1 MLTPLWHRAI
11 VATGLGL
18 GLLTAAPAL
27 ADQQDDLVLAS
38 SEGHAALVAAL
49 LRRHVDIN
57 GPDRKGSTA
66 LMAAARGGHMEMV
79 QVLLNHGASVTVRDW
94 QGRNAIMLAEER
106 GHGGVV
112 ALLKHQQAFANDY
125 LKTLGSPGKHTVWG
139 GTLAVDY
146 SQAGTT
152 HLVYTRP
159 HLSLPMAT
167 MVARTMGGPG
177 LDYGQPTLEEGWVT
191 FPPLGKDKPRV
202 KARIR
207 STGYGAQSVEVWL
220 Q

>member
-1 MLTPLWHRAI
+1 MQPPLWQRGILA
-11 VATGLGL
+11 AGLAVGL
-18 GLLTAAPAL
+18 FTAAPAI

-38 SEGHAALVAAL
+38 AEGHAALVAAL
-49 LRRHVDIN
+49 LRQSVDIN
-57 GPDRKGSTA
+57 GPDRKGSTP

-94 QGRNAIMLAEER
+94 QGRNAIMLATER

-112 ALLKHQQAFANDY
+112 ALLKHQQAFATDY
-125 LKTLGSPGKHTVWG
+125 LKTLGRTGKHTVWG

-152 HLVYTRP
+152 HMVYTRP

-177 LDYGQPTLEEGWVT
+177 LDYGQPTLEEDWVI
-191 FPPLGKDKPRV
+191 FPPVGKDPSRV

-207 STGYGAQSVEVWL
+207 SSGYGAQSVEVWL

>member
-1 MLTPLWHRAI
+1 MRKTMGRLL
-11 VATGLGL
+11 VGLGL
-18 GLLTAAPAL
+18 MALSAPAWAGYGNEGALGSFLDQSANWLVTILGPGIFVIGVIMVGISL
-27 ADQQDDLVLAS
+27 AMGDQDAM
-38 SEGHAALVAAL
+38 
-49 LRRHVDIN
+49 
-57 GPDRKGSTA
+57 RKGGYVIGGGA
-66 LMAAARGGHMEMV
+66 LIFLS
-79 QVLLNHGASVTVRDW
+79 Q
-94 QGRNAIMLAEER
+94 
-106 GHGGVV
+106 GVV

-191 FPPLGKDKPRV
+191 FPPVGKDKPRV